1 MVNGL
6 IQQEDQVAA
15 GMKVAPGVVLILPV
29 AVLVLQAEATV
40 EMTVVMTTIAAETD
54 AVIVVAPVSRAGLA
68 EMVEEAAMMVAR
80 MARRPLTPVVV
91 GPGVSPEDGINPK
104 TK

>member
-6 IQQEDQVAA
+6 SQQEDQVAA
-15 GMKVAPGVVLILPV
+15 GLKVAPGVVIILPV

-40 EMTVVMTTIAAETD
+40 EVTVMTTIAAETD

-80 MARRPLTPVVV
+80 MARRPLTPVVM
-91 GPGVSPEDGINPK
+91 GPGICQEDGINPK